1 MQTVCLVLKK
11 NALKLFQINMIK
23 VCAFESLCIWKP
35 VYRYENDMFK
45 KKI

>member
-11 NALKLFQINMIK
+11 NALKLFQIK
-23 VCAFESLCIWKP
+23 VYAFESLCIWKP